1 MRVAHMMDRFDFL
14 DITPADFTK
23 TLAFY
28 RDLLCWQV
36 LTDEMAANSSRKVM
50 LSGGGIRILLRGF
63 KTVGLH
69 ATPSTEPSRRSGL
82 TLHLDIHDAHK
93 RFAQIP
99 SGEHIIKS
107 PNLSESGELHFVLCD
122 PDGTTLVFNEL
133 RQRS

>member
-1 MRVAHMMDRFDFL
+1 MMDRFDYL
-14 DITPADFTK
+14 DITPAEFNK

-63 KTVGLH
+63 KTVGPH
-69 ATPSTEPSRRSGL
+69 ATPSTERSRRSGL

-107 PNLSESGELHFVLCD
+107 PNLNEFGELHFVLSD